1 MIIILPNPG
10 KRMEPGLTEH
20 IYEGMLEVARRIS
33 VTEYSVIGSG
43 WPRHDALD
51 KVQGKP
57 IYASDFTMPGM
68 LHGRTLRSLYP
79 SARIL
84 SIDTEEAK
92 RLPGVVCVL
101 THKDV
106 PKNEVRMELPG
117 RMAEA
122 TAGASLVTQPIL
134 AQDRV
139 RFLGEAVALVAAES
153 PETAS
158 QALDLIQVEYEE
170 LPGVY
175 DPLEALKPDA
185 PHVHDG
191 GNILRQWHIRKGDVK
206 AGFEDAD
213 VVVERTYHT
222 QFVDHAYMETEAGV
236 AWMEPDGTLVIKVG
250 TQVIEHYRDVAEVL
264 QIPLNKIR
272 LIGAPMGG
280 GFGGREDVTVEI
292 LVGLLTWHTGCPVRL
307 AYSRDE
313 SIIAHG
319 KRHPYVLR
327 YKMGATKAGQITA
340 LDAEIISDSGAYAAL
355 SPWVLYYSTITASG
369 PYKIPNVKVDSTSAY
384 TNNTFASAFRCFGS
398 FQSCFAYE
406 CHMDAMAQVLDMDPR
421 EFRERNYLKKG
432 DTISTGWAL
441 ESEPLLDELTR
452 RAWEVLGPTPDPT
465 PGKLIGRG
473 MSASYTPYGRMCW
486 TRDSASAWVGMELDG
501 TAMVRCAVPD
511 HGGGQAASLVAI
523 AAEVLGLSLDEVSIG
538 PADSHLS
545 PRAGTTTA
553 TRQLFMSGNA
563 TLKAASQVRDSLIYQ
578 ASDMLGVSESE
589 IRLKEGH
596 AISPTGER
604 VAMSDLVKAAS
615 GSGRAIESLAKY
627 DAPYA
632 DTIDPNTGQGK
643 PFNDVTFGV
652 TVAEVEVDQETGH
665 IEVRRLISAFDVG
678 KAINRTAVEGQIQ
691 GGAAMGVGHAIIE
704 EAVIEEGFTR
714 NVHLIDYKLPTTLD
728 MPDIETIILESEQG
742 LGPFGAKGIGEPALT
757 PVPSA
762 IVNAVSDAIGVQ
774 MTQIPLTPERVYR
787 ALNSTNQAS
796 STRG

>member
-1 MIIILPNPG
+1 MAG
-10 KRMEPGLTEH
+10 
-20 IYEGMLEVARRIS
+20 
-33 VTEYSVIGSG
+33 YSVIGSR

-57 IYASDFTMPGM
+57 IYASDFTLPGM

-84 SIDTEEAK
+84 SIDTEEAR
-92 RLPGVVCVL
+92 RLPGVACVL
-101 THKDV
+101 TYKDV

-122 TAGASLVTQPIL
+122 TAGASLVTQPIF

-153 PETAS
+153 PEIAAK
-158 QALDLIQVEYEE
+158 ALDLIQVEYEE

-185 PHVHDG
+185 PEVHDG

-206 AGFEDAD
+206 AGFEEAD
-213 VVVERTYHT
+213 VVVERTYRT

-236 AWMEPDGTLVIKVG
+236 AWMEPDDTLVIKVG

-272 LIGAPMGG
+272 LICAPMGG

-292 LVGLLTWHTGCPVRL
+292 LVGLLAWHTGRPVRL

-313 SIIAHG
+313 SFIAHG
-319 KRHPYVLR
+319 KRHPYVLK
-327 YKMGATKAGQITA
+327 YKMGATSTGRITA
-340 LDAEIISDSGAYAAL
+340 LEAELFSDSGAYAAL
-355 SPWVLYYSTITASG
+355 SPWVLYYTTITSSG
-369 PYKIPNVKVDSTSAY
+369 PYKIPHVKADSTSAY

-406 CHMDAMAQVLDMDPR
+406 CHMEAMAQALNMDSR

-452 RAWEVLGPTPDPT
+452 RAWHKLGPATDPP

-511 HGGGQAASLVAI
+511 HGGGQSASLVAI
-523 AAEVLGLSLDEVSIG
+523 AAEVLGLPLHEVSIG

-563 TLKAASQVRDSLIYQ
+563 TLKAASLIRDTLISQ
-578 ASDMLGVSESE
+578 ASDMLNAPESQ
-589 IRLKEGH
+589 IRLEQGH
-596 AISPTGER
+596 AMASNGGRIS
-604 VAMSDLVKAAS
+604 MSDLVKAAS
-615 GSGRAIESLAKY
+615 ASGRAIESLAKY

-632 DTIDPNTGQGK
+632 DTIDPQTGQGK
-643 PFNDVTFGV
+643 PFNDLTFGV
-652 TVAEVEVDQETGH
+652 VVVEVEVDQDTGQ
-665 IEVRRLISAFDVG
+665 VKVQRLISAFDVG
-678 KAINRTAVEGQIQ
+678 KAINLTAVEGQVH
-691 GGAAMGVGHAIIE
+691 GGAAMGVGHALIE
-704 EAVIEEGFTR
+704 EVVIKEGFTL
-714 NVHLIDYKLPTTLD
+714 NTHFIDYKLPTTLD
-728 MPDIETIILESEQG
+728 MPDIETIILESEEG

-762 IVNAVSDAIGVQ
+762 IVNAVSDAISVQ
-774 MTQIPLTPERVYR
+774 MTQIPLTPEQVYR
-787 ALNSTNQAS
+787 ALKSTSQPTC
-796 STRG
+796 TRG